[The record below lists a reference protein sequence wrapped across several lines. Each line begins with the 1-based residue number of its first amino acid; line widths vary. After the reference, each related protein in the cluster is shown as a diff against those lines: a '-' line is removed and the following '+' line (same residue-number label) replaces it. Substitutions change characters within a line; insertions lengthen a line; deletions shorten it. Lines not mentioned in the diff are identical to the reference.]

1 MDVCHGLRRWL
12 AELQWLQAGRPGTC
26 GYALLIPLAN
36 FIWSWS
42 QNGSRWYGQACSAVT
57 LQVGQS
63 TWVELLPVILGE
75 GDAYRHLQLWNIVLD
90 PRELP
95 RFPHHLLYTLFC
107 LLCRSCS
114 FSPQLFLKRNSCM
127 YRWIFQC
134 AHGRRR
140 VQWPPVPRHFRPL
153 PFSISCLILLKFFFD
168 LSCLPFQFYLL
179 PPFVPFPHYLQFARY
194 AVLYFAS
201 VIKF

>member
-1 MDVCHGLRRWL
+1 MFVMAWGDDLLSYSDSRQGG
-12 AELQWLQAGRPGTC
+12 QALVVTPC
-26 GYALLIPLAN
+26 WFHLLTLFGAGAKM
-36 FIWSWS
+36 
-42 QNGSRWYGQACSAVT
+42 GSRWYGQACSAVT

-63 TWVELLPVILGE
+63 IWVERLPVLLGE

-95 RFPHHLLYTLFC
+95 RFPHHLLYTLSC

-114 FSPQLFLKRNSCM
+114 LSPQLFLKRNSCM

-140 VQWPPVPRHFRPL
+140 VHWPPVPHHFRPL
-153 PFSISCLILLKFFFD
+153 PFSISCLTLLKFLFD

-201 VIKF
+201 VKF